1 MTRALLLI
9 DMDAFFASVEQAR
22 RPELRGQPVIVVVA
36 PAAAATPAVAP
47 GQRQHCYATCRF
59 GEAKIEED
67 DVKTI
72 RKRAQS
78 LRLRTLTTTLV
89 LAVLAALLL
98 AGSAQAAP
106 GKPTALTPKATSTVA
121 TGTPTFK
128 WSKAARAAK
137 YEVRVYKGSTLKLK
151 KTGITKLSWKNSAW
165 LTRGVTY
172 SWKVRARK
180 AGINGPWSN
189 SLKFTVA
196 PVLIGDVYQGGKV
209 AYILQPGDPGFVAG
223 QTHGLIAAIADQ
235 TPPADSGIQ
244 WATKPYWYISVPGT
258 STAIG
263 TGMAN
268 TNAII
273 AQNGA
278 GTTYAA
284 GLARAYTG
292 GGYSDWYLPSKDELN
307 KLYLNRVAIGGFD
320 TTTEDAYYWSSSEF
334 EDTAYALSFRP
345 FTGAYQDYDYKSG
358 TERVRAVR
366 AF

>member
-1 MTRALLLI
+1 
-9 DMDAFFASVEQAR
+9 
-22 RPELRGQPVIVVVA
+22 
-36 PAAAATPAVAP
+36 
-47 GQRQHCYATCRF
+47 
-59 GEAKIEED
+59 
-67 DVKTI
+67 VKTI

-98 AGSAQAAP
+98 AGTAQAAP

-128 WSKAARAAK
+128 WSKVARAAK
-137 YEVRVYKGSTLKLK
+137 YEVRVYRGSKLQLK
-151 KTGITKLSWKNSAW
+151 KTGITKLSWKSSKT

-196 PVLIGDVYQGGKV
+196 PVLIGDVYRGGIL
-209 AYILQPGDPGFVAG
+209 AYILRPGDPGYVPG
-223 QTHGLIAAIADQ
+223 QTHGLIAAAADQ
-235 TPPADSGIQ
+235 TTSDGIV
-244 WATKPYWYISVPGT
+244 WATEPNWYISVPGALG
-258 STAIG
+258 TAIG

-268 TNAII
+268 TDAII

-284 GLARAYTG
+284 GLARAYAG
-292 GGYSDWYLPSKDELN
+292 GGFNDWCLPSKDELN
-307 KLYLNRVAIGGFD
+307 QLYLNRAAIGGFPTASD
-320 TTTEDAYYWSSSEF
+320 DWPFYYSSSQ
-334 EDTAYALSFRP
+334 DAAHALNAWSQNFDVGLQFNRYKYPP
-345 FTGAYQDYDYKSG
+345 F
-358 TERVRAVR
+358 RVRAVR